1 MKKAGIVTMVGGDN
15 YGNVLQNYAV
25 QQLLKE
31 QGYEP
36 YTLNNTTKYGFPF
49 GASAWRQLPLWKKL
63 LPAHIAAYRRTV
75 KAEAYGCKNDRDC
88 YGAGLKAA

>member
-36 YTLNNTTKYGFPF
+36 YTLNNTTKYGFPT
-49 GASAWRQLPLWKKL
+49 GAYAWREVSIWKKL
-63 LPAHIAAYRRTV
+63 RNLPIATQLFLTLKTEFTALCGLRR
-75 KAEAYGCKNDRDC
+75 
-88 YGAGLKAA
+88 